1 MDDTRSNHQN
11 DQVERLLR
19 RLDAAWTAFTG
30 SYSGLPEEL
39 LVEPGVVEGWSVKD
53 LLVHVT
59 TWEGEALRHLP
70 VVIAGGR
77 PPRYALEGG
86 IDAFN
91 ARAAEAGRRRPLDEV
106 LRRQA
111 ETHTRLVDFIRSQ
124 PRGTFG
130 GRTRAR
136 RRLRLDT
143 YGHYPEHTAA
153 IRAWRQRRK
162 A

>member
-1 MDDTRSNHQN
+1 MDDTRSS
-11 DQVERLLR
+11 DQLERLLR
-19 RLDAAWTAFTG
+19 RLDAAWTAFTN
-30 SYSGLPEEL
+30 SYAGLPEEL
-39 LVEPGVVEGWSVKD
+39 LVEPGVVEDWSVKD

>member
-1 MDDTRSNHQN
+1 MDEKRSN
-11 DQVERLLR
+11 DQLERLLR

-91 ARAAEAGRRRPLDEV
+91 ARAAEAGRRRSLDEV

-111 ETHTRLVDFIRSQ
+111 ETHARLVDFIRSQ
-124 PRGTFG
+124 PPGTFG

-153 IRAWRQRRK
+153 IRAWRQRRTV
-162 A
+162 